1 MNILLLTGK
10 RLSSFKYQV
19 LETLLAS
26 NHKIAGCLV
35 DDRPKPSL
43 PHRLRSNLRKGRGGY
58 TLIMAL
64 SLLEKK
70 EPGIAIRP
78 VLESRGVPVYSVREL
93 ASEASK
99 SIIRNL
105 RPDVLVLLGGFGIV
119 KQEVAATARLGILS
133 YHHGNM
139 RKYRGQPP
147 CVWELYNGEREMG
160 VTVQRLGAGLD
171 NGNPIVEITVPIE
184 RADTVKTLRR
194 RAFASSIGM
203 MREALDVVADPRYE
217 FQELE
222 QLGAVY
228 TLPNLRQY
236 IALNL
241 KILCRQL
248 TATRGLRLRE

>member
-1 MNILLLTGK
+1 MNIVLLTGK
-10 RLSSFKYQV
+10 RLSSFKHQM
-19 LETLLAS
+19 LESLLAS
-26 NHKIAGCLV
+26 NHKIVGCLV

-64 SLLEKK
+64 SLLAKK
-70 EPGIAIRP
+70 EPGVAIRP
-78 VLESRGVPVYSVREL
+78 VLESQGVPVYSVREL
-93 ASEASK
+93 ASETSRG
-99 SIIRNL
+99 IIRDLN
-105 RPDVLVLLGGFGIV
+105 PDVLVLLGGFGIV
-119 KQEVAATARLGILS
+119 KPEVAATARLGILS

-184 RADTVKTLRR
+184 RTDTVKTLRR
-194 RAFASSIGM
+194 RAFAGSIGM
-203 MREALDVVADPRYE
+203 MREALELVADPRYE
-217 FQELE
+217 FRELD

-236 IALNL
+236 VTLNL
-241 KILCRQL
+241 KILCRRL
-248 TATRGLRLRE
+248 AATRGLRLNK

>member
-1 MNILLLTGK
+1 MNIVLLTGK

-64 SLLEKK
+64 SLLERK
-70 EPGIAIRP
+70 EPGVAIRP
-78 VLESRGVPVYSVREL
+78 VLESQGIPVYSVQEL

-119 KQEVAATARLGILS
+119 KQEVADDRQAGDPLLPSREHAEVPGTAAL
-133 YHHGNM
+133 
-139 RKYRGQPP
+139 
-147 CVWELYNGEREMG
+147 
-160 VTVQRLGAGLD
+160 RLGAVQRRTGD
-171 NGNPIVEITVPIE
+171 GRHGSAAGRGARQRESDRGDHGAH
-184 RADTVKTLRR
+184 RAHRHGQD
-194 RAFASSIGM
+194 ACA
-203 MREALDVVADPRYE
+203 
-217 FQELE
+217 
-222 QLGAVY
+222 GA
-228 TLPNLRQY
+228 
-236 IALNL
+236 
-241 KILCRQL
+241 
-248 TATRGLRLRE
+248 RLRAASA